1 MSAFNPKFTITN
13 RMTQAITRIERA
25 RGFLEAACL
34 PSGPHRQAQL
44 SADWVREV
52 GEQALILE
60 AHHTTHIEGT
70 RLTLD
75 QAERLWKGE
84 AVPEADP
91 DDARELLN
99 YRTAFE
105 FVSECL
111 DSGLPAPPPHDSEF
125 CIYVLKCSDGSF
137 YIGQSENF
145 PKRLAEH
152 RAKKVVW
159 TAPRLPVEPIHW
171 EVFDSREEAVKREKD
186 LKTGFGRKW
195 LKREY
200 ERGGLAGSSRQA
212 GDPITEGM
220 IREIHR
226 KLVEGVR
233 GGSAAPGEYR
243 RIQNYVVNAGTG
255 QVIYTPPTAVE
266 VPVMMS
272 DLVKWLNGDL
282 DIHPVLVS
290 GIAQFQLVH
299 IHPFLDGNG
308 RASRLLSTL
317 CLYKAGYDFKRL
329 FTISEYYD
337 RDRPTFFKSIQ
348 SVRDNGMDMSGWLD
362 YFVTGLETQMVEV
375 RERSEQVIRRDVLVK
390 QHGLN
395 ERQGKALGYLLQ
407 HGKLTIQDFEALCPT
422 VNRRSL
428 QRDLKGMLD
437 KDLITAKGA
446 TNQLVYRLAG

>member
-1 MSAFNPKFTITN
+1 
-13 RMTQAITRIERA
+13 MTQAITRIERA
-25 RGFLEAACL
+25 RGFLEAA
-34 PSGPHRQAQL
+34 QL
-44 SADWVREV
+44 SDDWVREV
-52 GEQALILE
+52 GEQALMLE

-70 RLTLD
+70 QLTLD
-75 QAERLWKGE
+75 QAARLWKGE
-84 AVPEADP
+84 DVPDADP

-111 DSGLPAPPPHDSEF
+111 NS
-125 CIYVLKCSDGSF
+125 
-137 YIGQSENF
+137 
-145 PKRLAEH
+145 
-152 RAKKVVW
+152 
-159 TAPRLPVEPIHW
+159 
-171 EVFDSREEAVKREKD
+171 
-186 LKTGFGRKW
+186 
-195 LKREY
+195 
-200 ERGGLAGSSRQA
+200 
-212 GDPITEGM
+212 GDPVTEGM

-233 GGSAAPGEYR
+233 GGSAGPGEYHR
-243 RIQNYVVNAGTG
+243 VQNYVVNSSTRE
-255 QVIYTPPTAVE
+255 VIYTPPTAAE

-272 DLVKWLNGDL
+272 ELVKWLNDDL
-282 DIHPVLVS
+282 DVHPVLVS

-337 RDRPTFFKSIQ
+337 RDRSTFYRSIQ
-348 SVRDNGMDMSGWLD
+348 SVRENGMDMTGWLE
-362 YFVTGLETQMVEV
+362 YFVTGLETQMAEV
-375 RERSEQVIRRDVLVK
+375 RDRSEQIIHRDILVK

-395 ERQGKALGYLLQ
+395 ERQAKALSHLLQ
-407 HGKLTIQDFEALCPT
+407 HEKLSIQDFESLCPT

-437 KDLITAKGA
+437 KELIIAEGA
-446 TNQLVYRLAG
+446 THHQEYRLR

>member
-1 MSAFNPKFTITN
+1 MNSFKPKFAITN
-13 RMTQAITRIERA
+13 RMTAAITRIERA
-25 RGFLEAACL
+25 RGFLEAA
-34 PSGPHRQAQL
+34 QL
-44 SADWVREV
+44 STDWVREMSAR
-52 GEQALILE
+52 ALILE

-91 DDARELLN
+91 EDTRELLN
-99 YRTAFE
+99 YRSAFE

-111 DSGLPAPPPHDSEF
+111 DS
-125 CIYVLKCSDGSF
+125 
-137 YIGQSENF
+137 
-145 PKRLAEH
+145 
-152 RAKKVVW
+152 
-159 TAPRLPVEPIHW
+159 
-171 EVFDSREEAVKREKD
+171 
-186 LKTGFGRKW
+186 
-195 LKREY
+195 
-200 ERGGLAGSSRQA
+200 

-233 GGSAAPGEYR
+233 GGNAAPGQYR
-243 RIQNYVVNAGTG
+243 RIQNYVVNAATR
-255 QVIYTPPTAVE
+255 QVIYTPPSAVE
-266 VPVMMS
+266 VPMMMS
-272 DLVKWLNGDL
+272 ELVKWLNSGL

-337 RDRPTFFKSIQ
+337 RDRPAFYKSIQ
-348 SVRDNGMDMSGWLD
+348 SVRENNMDMTGWLE

-375 RERSEQVIRRDVLVK
+375 RDRGEQVIRRDLLVQK
-390 QHGLN
+390 HGLN
-395 ERQGKALGYLLQ
+395 KRQGRAMGFLLQ
-407 HGKLTIQDFEALCPT
+407 HGKLTIQDFEALCPE

-428 QRDLKGMLD
+428 QRDLKGLAE
-437 KDLITAKGA
+437 KGLIVAEGA
-446 TNQLVYRLAG
+446 THHHEYRLQ